1 MWGPPGRAYVY
12 LVYGLHHC
20 LNVVTADAGVPEA
33 VLLRAVEPIEG
44 IDLMRERRGREAESA
59 DALARGPGNLARAF
73 GVDRSHDGVDLRRG
87 DLRILVPGSAP
98 VEVARID
105 RSSRIGVDYAG
116 AWASRPL
123 RWSERG
129 HPAVSR
135 PPRKPDPREP

>member
-20 LNVVTADAGVPEA
+20 LNVVTAERGVPEA

-44 IDLMRERRGREAESA
+44 VDLMRERRGREAAEP

-73 GVDRSHDGVDLRRG
+73 GVDRSHDGVDLRR
-87 DLRILVPGSAP
+87 DALRILVPGSMGL
-98 VEVARID
+98 EVAGID
-105 RSSRIGVDYAG
+105 RSARIGVDYAG

-123 RWSERG
+123 RWSVCG

-135 PPRKPDPREP
+135 PPRATRPRES